1 MATKTVVAE
10 AVEPKTTVLVEAV
23 AAARYMVNAS
33 GDKTDVVLPLPIW
46 EKLLEWL
53 EDVEDRAL
61 VQVWLPK
68 LKQGPKASGA
78 LKWDEVAD
86 EWADDTTI

>member
-1 MATKTVVAE
+1 MATKIVAE
-10 AVEPKTTVLVEAV
+10 LAEPQATVLVEAV

-33 GDKTDVVLPLPIW
+33 GDKTDVVLPLPVW

-53 EDVEDRAL
+53 EDVEDRVL
-61 VQVWLPK
+61 VQAWLPK

-78 LKWDEVAD
+78 LKWDDVAD
-86 EWADDTTI
+86 VWDDDQSV